1 MSVLQIADIKSS
13 IQAGLIK
20 DGYLKQGQFE
30 FDNRGRLISYT
41 GGFTVVVPIKV
52 QGMKWALRCW
62 YMDLGNVR
70 KRMEVLA
77 NYLQKQSLPYFC
89 DFSYV
94 DEGILVDGKI
104 YPITR
109 MKWIDGERLD
119 KYICSHR
126 DKTSLLK
133 LADNFLNMCK
143 ELHTHKIAHGDLQ
156 HGNIMVDL
164 SGGIFLIDYDSMY
177 VPTMQGES
185 DIITGL
191 KDYQHPKRKNNL
203 YVSETLDYFSELII
217 YISILAIA
225 ENPDLIEK
233 YQIGDAEH
241 LLFTSDDFIDF
252 NNSLIYKDLYSLEGI
267 FPLLLLILEEYL
279 SKNNINDLEPFDE
292 LLDSYT
298 KTPVI
303 NKFIVENVDNNIVY
317 KNSKI
322 TLSWDVTNY
331 NQIRLNG
338 KSCKNFRFI
347 DRVEADTTYVLE
359 IINGLKTTT
368 EVLTIKVVDKPKI
381 SLKLQPSKIRKGSNE
396 QSQLNWNVVN
406 CISTKLLTVDN
417 EKDINSTGTEIVKPE
432 RTTTY
437 EIQAVGL
444 DKKTTFSKKITLYV
458 LSDSKIEFATNK
470 EYTYPRIPVLLNW
483 NVQYAKFVELVGYGH
498 VDHEGS
504 KVVEIDKDEI
514 FVLKVTDAFGI
525 KTEQIHVKILPLPI
539 INSLL
544 VPMPQIQHRITVN
557 FNQTILQP
565 LVGIP
570 TKLHTYINIPPLIE
584 PNYETIKVEMNKPPI
599 FHTYTLDLKG
609 KSWWNKIWDRVRNI
623 KGFKF

>member
-126 DKTSLLK
+126 NKLSLLG
-133 LADNFLNMCK
+133 LAENFLSMCK
-143 ELHTHKIAHGDLQ
+143 ELHKHKISHGDLQ

-164 SGGIFLIDYDSMY
+164 SGNIFLIDYDSMY
-177 VPTMQGES
+177 VPTMKGES
-185 DIITGL
+185 DIIAGL

-203 YVSETLDYFSELII
+203 YASETLDYFSELII
-217 YISILAIA
+217 YISILAVA
-225 ENPDLIEK
+225 ENPNLIDK

-241 LLFTSDDFIDF
+241 LLFTSDDFT
-252 NNSLIYKDLYSLEGI
+252 NLKNAAIYNDIYSLGGI

-279 SKNNINDLEPFDE
+279 SKKDINELEPFDV
-292 LLDSYT
+292 LLDRYT
-298 KTPVI
+298 LEPVI
-303 NKFIVENVDNNIVY
+303 KSFSLVNNANIVY
-317 KNSKI
+317 RNSQL
-322 TLSWDVTNY
+322 TLCWEVENY
-331 NQIRLNG
+331 NCILLNG
-338 KSCKNFRFI
+338 KICNGFKYVDKIKS
-347 DRVEADTTYVLE
+347 DTIYTLE
-359 IINGLKTTT
+359 VINGLKNAI
-368 EVLTIKVVDKPKI
+368 EKVSVKVVDEPVIKFKLASNKLRKNSSEKTTLKWNIQNAI
-381 SLKLQPSKIRKGSNE
+381 SAKLIVDGEERIVDVSGNE
-396 QSQLNWNVVN
+396 EVAP
-406 CISTKLLTVDN
+406 TKTMV
-417 EKDINSTGTEIVKPE
+417 
-432 RTTTY
+432 Y
-437 EIQAVGL
+437 EIQVVGL
-444 DKKTTFSKKITLYV
+444 DGVTIFKKQVTLYV
-458 LSDSKIEFATNK
+458 LSDTQIEFKTNRLYTYSKIPF
-470 EYTYPRIPVLLNW
+470 VLSW
-483 NVQYAKFVELVGYGH
+483 DVQHAKSIELVGYGK
-498 VDHEGS
+498 VEESGS
-504 KVVEIDKDEI
+504 KIIEIEHDTTFI
-514 FVLKVTDAFGI
+514 LKVIGSFGV
-525 KTEQIHVKILPLPI
+525 KTEEILVKTLPLPVI
-539 INSLL
+539 KTLL
-544 VPMPQIQHRITVN
+544 VPAPEIKHQTTVNLNLTQIQPMVSMPTNLYTHIS
-557 FNQTILQP
+557 IP
-565 LVGIP
+565 SLVEP
-570 TKLHTYINIPPLIE
+570 DFAKLE
-584 PNYETIKVEMNKPPI
+584 VEMHKTPK
-599 FHTYTLDLKG
+599 FHSLNINLK
-609 KSWWNKIWDRVRNI
+609 SINWWNNIWSRIRSI